1 MSGDYEL
8 SNVSGNPRDPLAS
21 AIRLTPL
28 IREHADQTERDR
40 CLAQPVVAAMHQ
52 AELLSLGLPAALG
65 GTETPVAAAMH
76 VIEQVAYADGSTGW
90 NVMIAYD
97 AGLWSGY
104 LSSPATRTLIKSL
117 GAPVI
122 AGSIQPPGRLER
134 TARGYRLT
142 GQWRFG
148 SGCRQADA
156 FFVAAIL
163 HDGDTPVAG
172 TNGMP
177 EMRQI
182 VLRAAD
188 VKIVDTWH
196 VVGMRGTGSHD
207 FKVDNLAVAEEF
219 IEPFNFDVPTEA
231 GPLYRFPLM
240 GNMALAK
247 TAVALGIARRAIE
260 SFSELARR
268 KVATHQTNLLRERAV
283 AQRDLARA
291 EACVHSARCFIE
303 AVIDEVWKVVAAGR
317 EVAIE
322 QRAML
327 RLAAVDGVQRA
338 VEAVDLVFHAA
349 GATSIH
355 TSSPLERCFRDIHV
369 VPAHFV
375 VQPPMYEAAGR
386 VMLGI
391 PSGIPLF

>member
-1 MSGDYEL
+1 MNQDNEL
-8 SNVSGNPRDPLAS
+8 SKVSDSPNDPLAA
-21 AIRLTPL
+21 AIGLTPL
-28 IREHADQTERDR
+28 IREHSDQTERDR
-40 CLAQPVVAAMHQ
+40 CLAQPVVAAMRRSG
-52 AELLSLGLPAALG
+52 LLSLGLPAALG
-65 GTETPVAAAMH
+65 GPETPVAAAMRA
-76 VIEQVAYADGSTGW
+76 IEQVAYADGSTGW
-90 NVMIAYD
+90 NAMIAYD

-104 LSSPATRTLIKSL
+104 LSSPATRALLKSL
-117 GAPVI
+117 VAPVI

-134 TARGYRLT
+134 TANGYRLT

-163 HDGDTPVAG
+163 HDGDTPVIGA
-172 TNGMP
+172 NGIP
-177 EMRQI
+177 EMRQV

-188 VKIVDTWH
+188 VTIVDTWH

-207 FKVDNLAVAEEF
+207 FKVDNLAVAEEY
-219 IEPFNFDVPTEA
+219 IEPFNFDVPTET

-247 TAVALGIARRAIE
+247 TAVALGIARRALE
-260 SFSELARR
+260 SFTELART
-268 KVATHQTNLLRERAV
+268 KVSTHQTNLLRERAV
-283 AQRDLARA
+283 VQRDLARA
-291 EACVHSARCFIE
+291 EACVRSAHCFME
-303 AVIDEVWKVVAAGR
+303 AVIDDVWKVVAAGR

-322 QRAML
+322 QRATL

-338 VEAVDLVFHAA
+338 VEAVDLVFNAA

-375 VQPPMYEAAGR
+375 VQPPIYEAAGR
-386 VMLGI
+386 VMLGM
-391 PSGIPLF
+391 PSGMPLF